1 MGAAF
6 PLCGAEPRAPRVS
19 RCAVTVPCHPNPRA
33 CPGRTLP
40 RPLEPQHRCGAGAP
54 WGPVAEGRCSLGLG
68 SDPGASMG
76 PGREGSE
83 QPVPRP
89 GPETPRLRATD
100 AERPGRAVTCS
111 RGFSS
116 RTSAAST
123 TAKRT
128 GSRPGRPPAAS
139 CPSPCAWCPGSPTT
153 APSGTASPGELGHA
167 ALGTLPGGRARG
179 RPPTLPRKPCPRRG
193 RRRAAWREGDG
204 GESAGPALFSCG
216 LLEET
221 SWETLSLAEEAS
233 GLMSF
238 VGL

>member
-100 AERPGRAVTCS
+100 AERPGRAVTCR

-179 RPPTLPRKPCPRRG
+179 RPPMLPRKPCPRRG